1 MGTKFQGSVEEK
13 IVLDCF
19 IKLFRASELIR
30 NKSTKVINDIGFSN
44 GQFFVF
50 DSLYHLGSLSQKTLS
65 EKIMRTEGNLTMIIS
80 NLLKRKL
87 IKRVRSKDD
96 GRVFIISLTEKG
108 KTEYEK
114 LFPYFLHAVKSEFD
128 VLSKEEKILL
138 QNICRKLGEVKAE

>member
-1 MGTKFQGSVEEK
+1 MGTKFQGSAEEK
-13 IVLDCF
+13 IALDCF

-30 NKSTKVINDIGFSN
+30 NNSTRIVNESGYSD
-44 GQFFVF
+44 GQFFVL
-50 DSLYHLGSLSQKTLS
+50 DTLYHLGSLSQKTLS

-87 IKRVRSKDD
+87 IRRVRSKDD

-114 LFPYFLHAVKSEFD
+114 LFPYFLEAVKSDFD
-128 VLSKEEKILL
+128 VLSKEEKVQL
-138 QNICRKLGEVKAE
+138 QNICRKLGRIKAE

>member
-30 NKSTKVINDIGFSN
+30 NKSRRVINDTGFSN
-44 GQFFVF
+44 GQFFVL
-50 DSLYHLGSLSQKTLS
+50 DALYHLGSMPQKILS

-87 IKRVRSKDD
+87 IRRVRSKQD
-96 GRVFIISLTEKG
+96 GRVYIISLTEKG

-114 LFPYFLHAVKSEFD
+114 LFPYFLHAVKSDFD